1 MATNPI
7 TTEDLT
13 ISFSELL
20 KIPVGDRVQ
29 AAMLSPDYQNALLNA
44 LTPIQMAKAFPDYYR
59 RELPDIS
66 NFILGN
72 RYLDDKGAAAFDQ
85 KGGGDY
91 GEDKPLYDGKSKT
104 PPPPKTVVDT
114 ILESARIYETT
125 GQTGVTSAIKD
136 TDEDKIMSTADVSL
150 SPQERA
156 LLDTLAIGN
165 PNETGH
171 WESPS
176 YNTIVGGKKFES
188 FADHPGIFGLGN
200 SSAAGRYQFTKTTWD
215 LVVDKYN
222 KENPDNPIKDFSP
235 LNQDRAALW
244 LAKDDYKR
252 RTGGRDLMEDLNS
265 PPENFGELIKAG
277 LGGIGTNT
285 TWEILQ
291 KRNAFEIEKAFNENL
306 ARNTEYAKQEVEAAA
321 KAEAKE
327 DTKISDELRDILKL
341 DSTAEKYFISD
352 NPETG
357 KKLQKALD
365 DGTITKD
372 KLKSL
377 VSRSAGNVE
386 NIVGSDLLKM
396 PVGGSMSGKSI
407 FDGTDV
413 PYSGGAP
420 GSRSF
425 GGPREGGAKRH
436 TGVDIPGQV
445 GDPVL
450 AVQDGTIRQIYKSSS
465 GYGYVMDVEYP
476 DGTIHRMAHLGTDIG
491 GENSAF
497 AKKPDGTEYKAGDKI
512 TAGTTIAYLGES
524 GNAGYEFPH
533 VHYEVIKKDYYE
545 NSKGRPPGREASME
559 SLEAGRIDP
568 RDWYKQQYENFVK
581 SAGSSVEVA
590 VPTATAVPT
599 ETAVSET
606 TSQRL
611 FIGDSIAEGMKD
623 AAKGE
628 GNTQVGRKPHE
639 VLSEMER
646 MGADYFKGKEV
657 ILSTGLSNNT
667 QDLDSVKKQMEF
679 LKTAGAKVK
688 IAGMSNSRE
697 DLAPGNQQLQQ
708 LSSEYGYDFMGG
720 YEAGKDKVHPTN
732 YGDYLALATP
742 KEEVPAYQYGGKP
755 ETQDDENLSVY
766 DDTGNLRF
774 KMNSGEGIYVKP
786 EANEYADNKID
797 ELSNRLDEVSN
808 SFSANQPQQNRPKSD
823 ARHPWA
829 DKVVAADRP
838 RSPSADRANRR
849 TKFLNEGWR
858 AGGWGSPNSITS

>member
-29 AAMLSPDYQNALLNA
+29 AAMLSPDYQNALINS

-59 RELPDIS
+59 RDLPDIS
-66 NFILGN
+66 NFVLGN
-72 RYLDDKGAAAFDQ
+72 RYLDDKGAAAFNQ

-91 GEDKPLYDGKSKT
+91 GEDKPLYDGKRKT
-104 PPPPKTVVDT
+104 SPPPKTVVDT
-114 ILESARIYETT
+114 ILESAKIYQAT
-125 GQTGVTSAIKD
+125 GKTGVTSAIKNVN
-136 TDEDKIMSTADVSL
+136 EKKIMSTADVSL

-165 PNETGH
+165 PNETGY

-176 YNTIVGGKKFES
+176 YNTIVGGKEFES

-200 SSAAGRYQFTKTTWD
+200 SSAAGRYQFVGKTWK

-222 KENPDNPIKDFSP
+222 KENPDNPITDFSP

-244 LAKDDYKR
+244 LAKSDYKR
-252 RTGGRDLMEDLNS
+252 RTGGRDLMEDLNN
-265 PPENFGELIKAG
+265 PPENFGELIKTG

-291 KRNAFEIEKAFNENL
+291 KRNAFEIENAFNENL
-306 ARNTEYAKQEVEAAA
+306 KRNAEYAKQEVEAAA
-321 KAEAKE
+321 KQ
-327 DTKISDELRDILKL
+327 DTGIKVTVTPEVSEIL
-341 DSTAEKYFISD
+341 SS
-352 NPETG
+352 NPETKKYFLEDNPDVGIKLQEQINAGILSIDDLKIKVKSNTQTIDKLIQTTQEISIDDDVMLG
-357 KKLQKALD
+357 KKPFIEGNDFAVPIYTNAQGGKRFDENLEGLTPQAIERLKQQAIAAKAAGLTKLEISGAQTHEGHASHGAGTETDLIGYNEDGTLWTADQRATTALGAIQLGGANRAGFYGSGRVLHTGMAGEVEQGPKIEAAWGPSGKTAGVSIGEFNPGLERELAAYLKGQGPMPQSEALNLHLQKMQEA
-365 DGTITKD
+365 
-372 KLKSL
+372 KLAEQNK
-377 VSRSAGNVE
+377 
-386 NIVGSDLLKM
+386 
-396 PVGGSMSGKSI
+396 
-407 FDGTDV
+407 T
-413 PYSGGAP
+413 
-420 GSRSF
+420 
-425 GGPREGGAKRH
+425 
-436 TGVDIPGQV
+436 
-445 GDPVL
+445 
-450 AVQDGTIRQIYKSSS
+450 
-465 GYGYVMDVEYP
+465 
-476 DGTIHRMAHLGTDIG
+476 
-491 GENSAF
+491 
-497 AKKPDGTEYKAGDKI
+497 
-512 TAGTTIAYLGES
+512 
-524 GNAGYEFPH
+524 
-533 VHYEVIKKDYYE
+533 
-545 NSKGRPPGREASME
+545 
-559 SLEAGRIDP
+559 
-568 RDWYKQQYENFVK
+568 
-581 SAGSSVEVA
+581 
-590 VPTATAVPT
+590 TATAVP
-599 ETAVSET
+599 ET

-628 GNTQVGRKPHE
+628 GNTQVGRKPSE

-657 ILSTGLSNNT
+657 VLSTGLSNNT

-679 LKTAGAKVK
+679 LKNAGAKVK

-720 YEAGKDKVHPTN
+720 YEAGEDKVHPTN

-742 KEEVPAYQYGGKP
+742 KEEVPTYQYGGKP

-766 DDTGNLRF
+766 DDTGSLRF

-786 EANEYADNKID
+786 EANEYADSKID
-797 ELSNRLDEVSN
+797 ELSNRLDDVSN
-808 SFSANQPQQNRPKSD
+808 SFNANQPQQNRPKSD

-829 DKVVAADRP
+829 NKVIAADRP